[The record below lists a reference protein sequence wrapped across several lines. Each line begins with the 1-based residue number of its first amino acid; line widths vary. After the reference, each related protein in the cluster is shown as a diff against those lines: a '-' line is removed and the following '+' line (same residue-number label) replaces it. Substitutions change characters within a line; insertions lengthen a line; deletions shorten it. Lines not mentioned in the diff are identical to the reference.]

1 MNFKRALAK
10 VKFDAAQKAPAAMIV
25 AGIGLGVAAIVE
37 FCRKSREA
45 LPVIDE
51 YKETVAELTESHN
64 TVVAFAEKEG
74 KTDIIKNEHANYCK
88 EMAIETA
95 KTGVKLG
102 RIYAVPIALYAGSVA
117 LNIKSYSVMRDR
129 NLALA
134 AAYAGV
140 GNEIR
145 RVYSR
150 IEEKYGADAVDE
162 IKHGIKKVE
171 IEETKIDE
179 RTGKEVIEKKV
190 VPVVD
195 MASGDPNKVSPYARF
210 FDETSRAWRDDAEY
224 NLVWLMEREEEANRI
239 LRDEGKLLLNRV
251 YEMLD
256 MKHSKAG
263 ARVGWKYYPNGN
275 NPSGDNRVSFG
286 IHNIYRP
293 AARDFVN
300 GYEKVILLDFNVDGE
315 IIDSFPLY

>member
-1 MNFKRALAK
+1 MSIKREISRI
-10 VKFDAAQKAPAAMIV
+10 KFNAVQKAPVAMLI

-37 FCRKSREA
+37 FCRKTPEA
-45 LPVIDE
+45 VPVVEE
-51 YKETVAELTESHN
+51 YKETVAELTETHRITGDDITFRKDFAVE
-64 TVVAFAEKEG
+64 TV
-74 KTDIIKNEHANYCK
+74 
-88 EMAIETA
+88 

-102 RIYAVPIALYAGSVA
+102 RIYAKPLALYASSVA
-117 LNIKSYSVMRDR
+117 LNVKSYNIMQSR

-150 IEEKYGADAVDE
+150 IEERYGEEALDE

-179 RTGKEVIEKKV
+179 RTGQEVVEKKV

-195 MASGDPNKVSPYARF
+195 ISSGDPNEVSPYARF
-210 FDETSRAWRDDAEY
+210 FDEASRLWRDDSEF
-224 NLVWLMEREEEANRI
+224 NLTLLMDREEEANRI
-239 LRDEGKLLLNRV
+239 LRDEGKLLLNQV
-251 YEMLD
+251 YDMLD
-256 MKHSKAG
+256 IPKSRAGSK
-263 ARVGWKYYPNGN
+263 VGWRYYANGK
-275 NPSGDNRVSFG
+275 NPSGDNRVSFNV
-286 IHNIYRP
+286 HNIRRP
-293 AARDFVN
+293 ASRDFVN

-315 IIDSFPLY
+315 IIDSFPKY